1 MDNENINKT
10 YPQDNAY
17 SQNNTYSQV
26 SYSTPNYASQSTY
39 YQQPVQNKPLSALA
53 VTSLVLGIL
62 SLTLCC
68 CIGWLPGIIGAIL
81 GIVAIAKDQGGKG
94 LAVGGVITSVLGL
107 IIGILLTVYTVAIVN
122 SNEFEEGFKEG
133 FEESYYDSIVKRQN
147 PPNPPFYYVCCTHLA
162 IFC

>member
-1 MDNENINKT
+1 MDNENTNNT

-17 SQNNTYSQV
+17 SQNNTYPQDNTYSQTNTYSQDNAYSQNNTYSQG
-26 SYSTPNYASQSTY
+26 SYSTPNYASQSSY
-39 YQQPVQNKPLSALA
+39 YQQPVQNKPISALA

-94 LAVGGVITSVLGL
+94 LAVAADRLFGIMELLIGGSNP
-107 IIGILLTVYTVAIVN
+107 YVN
-122 SNEFEEGFKEG
+122 FRG
-133 FEESYYDSIVKRQN
+133 YR
-147 PPNPPFYYVCCTHLA
+147 
-162 IFC
+162 

>member
-1 MDNENINKT
+1 MDNENTNNT

-17 SQNNTYSQV
+17 SQNNTYSQDNAYSQNNTYSQG
-26 SYSTPNYASQSTY
+26 SYSTPNYASQSSY
-39 YQQPVQNKPLSALA
+39 YQQPVQNKPISALA

-107 IIGILLTVYTVAIVN
+107 IIGILLTVYSVAIVN
-122 SNEFEEGFKEG
+122 SDEFKEGFEEG
-133 FEESYYDSIVKRQN
+133 FEESYYEETGEHIDLDDYQ
-147 PPNPPFYYVCCTHLA
+147 
-162 IFC
+162 